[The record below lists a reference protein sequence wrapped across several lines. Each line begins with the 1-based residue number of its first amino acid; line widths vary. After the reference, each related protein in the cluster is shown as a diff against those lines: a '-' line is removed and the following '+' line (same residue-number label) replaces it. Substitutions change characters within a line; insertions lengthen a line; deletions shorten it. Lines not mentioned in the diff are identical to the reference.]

1 MNPRKWLW
9 LGLPLALMACAP
21 TAPTAPTKPAAAPS
35 AVAAPAQAPAAPTTS
50 AAPGGSTAGGGAAS
64 APAAVAP
71 LAPPVALQVGST
83 LTLGDS
89 PLFVAMEK
97 GYFEAEG
104 LAVEIVPFDSGA
116 NMIPP
121 LAAGQLDAG
130 VGATSAGLFNAMAR
144 DVGLVIVSGA
154 GQFTAGHGSSVV
166 MARKDLVDSGQIRDY
181 ADLRGRTIAT
191 SGEGNV
197 TTVAIGK
204 ALERGGLTRDDAS
217 VTSMGFADML
227 SAFAGRSLD
236 AGFVAEPFV
245 TNAVERDLATRW
257 KPVDQILPDHMVTV
271 WMYSQRLIQTQP
283 EAARRLMVALVR
295 GARDYT
301 DAIDKGRGRAE
312 VVAAI
317 VAHTRV
323 KDPALYDRMVFIAVP
338 TGGEVRVESLADDI
352 AWYQANGY
360 LEAAPDLSRSVDG
373 RFAAYARE
381 RLGPY

>member
-1 MNPRKWLW
+1 
-9 LGLPLALMACAP
+9 
-21 TAPTAPTKPAAAPS
+21 
-35 AVAAPAQAPAAPTTS
+35 
-50 AAPGGSTAGGGAAS
+50 
-64 APAAVAP
+64 VAP
-71 LAPPVALQVGST
+71 LAPPVALKVGAT

-89 PLFVAMEK
+89 PLFVAAEK
-97 GYFEAEG
+97 GYFQAEG

-116 NMIPP
+116 TLIAP
-121 LAAGQLDAG
+121 LASGQLDAG

-144 DVGLVIVSGA
+144 DVGLVVVSGA

-166 MARKDLVDSGQIRDY
+166 VARKDLVDSGQIRDY
-181 ADLRGRTIAT
+181 ADLRGRTLAT

-197 TTVAIGK
+197 TTIAIDK
-204 ALERGGLTRDDAS
+204 ALERGGLTRDDAT

-236 AGFVAEPFV
+236 VGFLAEPFV

-257 KPVDQILPDHMVTV
+257 KPANEILPDHMVTV
-271 WMYSQRLIQTQP
+271 WMYSQKLIQTQP
-283 EAARRLMVALVR
+283 EAARRLMVALMR

-301 DAIDKGRGRAE
+301 DAIDKGRGRDA

-323 KDPALYDRMVFIAVP
+323 KDPALYDRMVFISVP
-338 TGGEVRVESLADDI
+338 TSGEVRMASLADDI
-352 AWYQANGY
+352 AWYQAHGY

-373 RFAAYARE
+373 QFAAYARE
-381 RLGPY
+381 RLGPYE

>member
-1 MNPRKWLW
+1 MRWGGWLGVGIALW
-9 LGLPLALMACAP
+9 LAACTPAGPSQAGAAARP
-21 TAPTAPTKPAAAPS
+21 TPAAAE
-35 AVAAPAQAPAAPTTS
+35 Q
-50 AAPGGSTAGGGAAS
+50 APGGPTSGAATAAAGGAAAS
-64 APAAVAP
+64 ASTAP
-71 LAPPVALQVGST
+71 LSPPVALKVGST

-89 PLFVAMEK
+89 PLFVAMAK
-97 GYFEAEG
+97 GYFQAEG
-104 LAVEIVPFDSGA
+104 LDVELVPFDSGA
-116 NMIPP
+116 NMIAP

-197 TTVAIGK
+197 TTIAIGK
-204 ALERGGLTRDDAS
+204 ALERGGLTRDDAN
-217 VTSMGFADML
+217 VVSMGFPDML
-227 SAFAGRSLD
+227 SAFAGGSLD
-236 AGFVAEPFV
+236 VGFEAEPFV
-245 TNAVERDLATRW
+245 TNAVERNLATRW
-257 KPVDQILPDHMVTV
+257 KPVDEILPDHMVTV
-271 WMYSQRLIQTQP
+271 WMYSQKLIQTQP

-295 GARDYT
+295 GSRDYM

-317 VAHTRV
+317 TEHSRV

-338 TGGEVRVESLADDI
+338 TSGEVDVKSLADDI

-381 RLGPY
+381 RLGPYQ

>member
-1 MNPRKWLW
+1 M
-9 LGLPLALMACAP
+9 
-21 TAPTAPTKPAAAPS
+21 
-35 AVAAPAQAPAAPTTS
+35 
-50 AAPGGSTAGGGAAS
+50 
-64 APAAVAP
+64 
-71 LAPPVALQVGST
+71 
-83 LTLGDS
+83 
-89 PLFVAMEK
+89 
-97 GYFEAEG
+97 GYFQEEG
-104 LAVEIVPFDSGA
+104 LTVEVVPFDSGA
-116 NMIPP
+116 NMIAP
-121 LAAGQLDAG
+121 LASGQLDAG

-166 MARKDLVDSGQIRDY
+166 MARKDLADSGQIRDY

-204 ALERGGLTRDDAS
+204 ALERGGLTRDDAN
-217 VTSMGFADML
+217 VVSMGFADML
-227 SAFAGRSLD
+227 GAFAGGSLD
-236 AGFVAEPFV
+236 AAFVAEPFV

-257 KPVDQILPDHMVTV
+257 KPVNEILPDHMVTV

-295 GARDYT
+295 GARDYM

-317 VAHTRV
+317 VKHSRV

-338 TGGEVRVESLADDI
+338 TSGEVRVESLADDI

-373 RFAAYARE
+373 QFAAYARE
-381 RLGPY
+381 RLGPYQ